1 MSTLQAGT
9 TVREGSSDVA
19 DVIGPAFEGLL
30 GTPAVEIE
38 FWDGSTI
45 GRRDGPGRLRVNSI
59 DAIRRIV
66 WSPDELGLARAFV
79 MGDID
84 VVGPVAEILRALQ
97 NGDPHSKRVQ
107 AAALPKFIAAA
118 HRLGG
123 IGTAPP
129 PAPAEEMIPRGRR
142 HSLRRDKQ
150 VISHH
155 YDVGNDFYEIVL
167 GPAMTYSCARFV
179 ESDTSLVD
187 AQAAKHDLICR
198 KLGLHEPALRGDADG
213 VPARLLDVGC
223 GWGSMAMHAAQHY
236 GARRGRGDDQ
246 RRTGDVRPATC
257 HRGRSRRSRRDP
269 HPGLPR
275 DRRRSVRRDQLDRDV
290 RARRVGTP
298 LHLLRA
304 PVRVARR
311 RRTSAQP
318 RDLVAR
324 WISTAAAAASCTATC
339 SPTVS

>member
-1 MSTLQAGT
+1 M
-9 TVREGSSDVA
+9 
-19 DVIGPAFEGLL
+19 
-30 GTPAVEIE
+30 EIE

-45 GRRDGPGRLRVNSI
+45 GRRDGPGRLRINSI
-59 DAIRRIV
+59 DAVRRII

-84 VVGPVAEILRALQ
+84 VVGSVAEILRALQ

-123 IGTAPP
+123 IGTTPP
-129 PAPAEEMIPRGRR
+129 PAPAEEMVPRGRR

-198 KLGLHEPALRGDADG
+198 KLGLHEPALRGAADG
-213 VPARLLDVGC
+213 APGTAPRRRVWLGIDGD
-223 GWGSMAMHAAQHY
+223 
-236 GARRGRGDDQ
+236 ARREALRSTSRRGDDQ
-246 RRTGDVRPATC
+246 RRTGGVRAAT
-257 HRGRSRRSRRDP
+257 GRRRRARRSRRDP
-269 HPGLPR
+269 DPGLPL
-275 DRRRSVRRDQLDRDV
+275 RSMTV
-290 RARRVGTP
+290 
-298 LHLLRA
+298 H
-304 PVRVARR
+304 
-311 RRTSAQP
+311 
-318 RDLVAR
+318 
-324 WISTAAAAASCTATC
+324 ST
-339 SPTVS
+339 